1 MDKKFLAAVLLL
13 TVFLAGALL
22 AQAKADRDEDEEK
35 EVSITLQIKPSYR
48 ELKAGEV
55 ARFTIKVESLDRSK
69 IVVELGVEEVPEGAV
84 GILTPTKGKTP
95 FRSMLTVITSL
106 ETQPGQYVITV
117 VAVSGEVEVSGELA
131 LIVNPPRITVTTTTT
146 ETTTTQENRLFVSVQ
161 TERSV
166 YYQNEVVKISG
177 SVWVS
182 SQNAVPEAEVS
193 IQVTNP
199 LGNVVHSA
207 LTRTNGFGVY
217 FDNFTVGEV
226 GYSVF
231 LPGTY
236 TVFVTASKLGY
247 VDGHSHASFVIEE
260 TSLPSVNFVTLYT
273 TDLNGNLTADFSL
286 GETLIVWLSVE
297 NSGANLTDAF
307 IWMEVDDP
315 TGIPLKVDFH
325 IEEVLE
331 TGETATKGFS
341 FTVPTTAAK
350 GTYVVRAFVS
360 DKLISQ
366 GGKFLAIG
374 ELRFMV
380 V

>member
-1 MDKKFLAAVLLL
+1 MDKKVLAATLLL

-22 AQAKADRDEDEEK
+22 AQAKPDREEG
-35 EVSITLQIKPSYR
+35 EATITLEIKPSYK

-55 ARFTIKVESLDRSK
+55 ARFTVKVESLDHSR
-69 IVVELGVEEVPEGAV
+69 IVVELGVEGLPDGAV

-117 VAVSGEVEVSGELA
+117 VAVSGEAEASGQLA
-131 LIVNPPRITVTTTTT
+131 LIVNPPGVTVTTTTT
-146 ETTTTQENRLFVSVQ
+146 ETTTTRENSLVVSVQ
-161 TERSV
+161 TERPV

-177 SVWVS
+177 SVRDS

-193 IQVTNP
+193 IQVENP
-199 LGNVVHSA
+199 LGTVVHSA
-207 LTRTNGFGVY
+207 LTRTNGLGVY

-236 TVFVTASKLGY
+236 TIFVTASKLGY
-247 VDGHSHASFVIEE
+247 IDGHSHASFVIEE

-273 TDLNGNLTADFSL
+273 TDPNGNLTSDFSP

-297 NSGANLTDAF
+297 NFGANLTGAY
-307 IWMEVDDP
+307 IWMEIDDP
-315 TGIPLKVDFH
+315 EGIPLFVHYD
-325 IEEVLE
+325 IDDLR
-331 TGETATKGFS
+331 TGETATKGSS
-341 FTVPTTAAK
+341 FTVPTAAAK